1 MEHLSKTT
9 VLIQLRLSEEAVN
22 MVKNM
27 DEPKGEIKIG
37 SLEAMVL
44 ENLPEL
50 LSTYHGMYSISQSP
64 PP

>member
-1 MEHLSKTT
+1 
-9 VLIQLRLSEEAVN
+9 

-27 DEPKGEIKIG
+27 DEPKGELKIG